1 MTPAPSADPAELF
14 AALARQPEPDLLD
27 GALLISRLIDPQTD
41 GSAAREE
48 IDRLAGRLREA
59 RAAGERAEEAIA
71 RVLFREE
78 GFQGDSEDYDDPEN
92 SSVASVLLRRR
103 GMPITLSIVVLEAGR
118 RAGLALAGIGL
129 PGHFVV
135 GGADLP
141 PGLYLDAFDGG
152 KLCDAEALNGRVS
165 AIFGNPVELPP
176 EAFAPDGPRAI
187 LVRVL
192 LNLRRAW
199 ERRERFD
206 DAMKTLAWAQML
218 DPDEPAY
225 GRERGLLLL
234 KAGRTDEALTAL
246 EAYVAVAPA
255 DDAEA
260 VRKLVQIVREQGGSS
275 PEEKF
280 LQTVPTQR
288 RVFSL
293 GEARSLLPKVQ
304 ELTSDAV
311 FRYARLGEGES
322 SREEREAVVRDWAR
336 AVVALGV
343 EIKGLWLVDFDSGGG
358 YYCWKYPERALE
370 FFHGYDEGFAGRLP
384 LQ

>member
-1 MTPAPSADPAELF
+1 MNEPGEPAELF
-14 AALARQPEPDLLD
+14 AKLAREAEPDLLD
-27 GALLISRLIDPQTD
+27 GALLVSRLIDPAID
-41 GSAAREE
+41 EGAARHE
-48 IDRLAGRLREA
+48 IDRLGGRLREA
-59 RAAGERAEEAIA
+59 CAGGNSAEEAIA

-78 GFQGDSEDYDDPEN
+78 GFAGDAEEYDNPEN

-118 RAGLALAGIGL
+118 RAGLDLAGIGL

-135 GGADLP
+135 GGRDLP
-141 PGLYLDAFDGG
+141 PGFYLDPFEGG
-152 KLCDAEALNGRVS
+152 ALCDEEALNRRVS
-165 AIFGNPVELPP
+165 SIFGSPVELPP
-176 EAFAPDGPRAI
+176 EAFAPDGARAI

-206 DAMKTLAWAQML
+206 DAMTALAWAEAL

-225 GRERGLLLL
+225 ARERGLLLL
-234 KAGRTDEALTAL
+234 KAGRTAEALSAL
-246 EAYVAVAPA
+246 DGYLALGR
-255 DDAEA
+255 AEDEDA
-260 VRKLVQIVREQGGSS
+260 VRKLVQIVREQTETAG
-275 PEEKF
+275 EQEF
-280 LQTVPTQR
+280 LQTVPVER
-288 RVFSL
+288 RIFSL
-293 GEARSLLPKVQ
+293 EEARQLLPQVQ

-311 FRYARLGEGES
+311 FRYARLGDAEDARDARES
-322 SREEREAVVRDWAR
+322 IVRDWAR
-336 AVVALGV
+336 SIVSLGV

-358 YYCWKYPERALE
+358 YYCWKYPEPALE